1 MAPKTPIAE
10 LIHSTKYRVPGETFR
25 DSVQRVA
32 FALSDS
38 GDHYHSIRKILLE
51 QRFMPAG
58 RVQAAIGS
66 GRNVTP
72 YNCYVSGTI
81 EDSFV
86 DGDGCIADR
95 WKEAAATL
103 RMGGGIGYDFST
115 LRPSGDLIKK
125 LGSKTDGPITIM
137 GNFDALC
144 QSISSAGHRRGAQ
157 MAVLRVDHPDIIKFI
172 SSKHANGKLTG
183 FNISVAVT
191 DDFMKA
197 VENDGQHE
205 LKFNDRV
212 YQTIRARDL
221 WEMIMRSTWEWA
233 EPGVLFIDRIN
244 EMNNLNY
251 CETIAATNP
260 CGEQP
265 LPPFGACLLGSF
277 NLVQYIKKVTPVP
290 GDGPEHYALSLSQ
303 LEEDIPHIVRAMD
316 NVVDKAI
323 YPLWEQE
330 EEAKNKRRMGLG
342 ITGLAN
348 AVETIGFRY
357 GSKEAVETTRNILR
371 IIANGAYRASAELAK
386 EKGSFPE
393 FDKELYMKSKFVAKL
408 DPEVQELIAENG
420 IRNSHLTSIAPT
432 GTISLSANNVSS
444 GIEPVF
450 AKYSKRP
457 INLPGHE
464 GKVFEF
470 VDYAYD
476 QFGTEPRASDD
487 VTAKEHIEML
497 CAAQEWVDSSVSK
510 TCVVPSSML
519 WEDFKGLYMNA
530 WKGGA
535 KGCTTYTVGASKET
549 LIEKSEPEGEACT
562 FNPETGER
570 SCE

>member
-1 MAPKTPIAE
+1 
-10 LIHSTKYRVPGETFR
+10 
-25 DSVQRVA
+25 
-32 FALSDS
+32 
-38 GDHYHSIRKILLE
+38 
-51 QRFMPAG
+51 
-58 RVQAAIGS
+58 
-66 GRNVTP
+66 
-72 YNCYVSGTI
+72 
-81 EDSFV
+81 
-86 DGDGCIADR
+86 
-95 WKEAAATL
+95 
-103 RMGGGIGYDFST
+103 
-115 LRPSGDLIKK
+115 
-125 LGSKTDGPITIM
+125 
-137 GNFDALC
+137 
-144 QSISSAGHRRGAQ
+144 